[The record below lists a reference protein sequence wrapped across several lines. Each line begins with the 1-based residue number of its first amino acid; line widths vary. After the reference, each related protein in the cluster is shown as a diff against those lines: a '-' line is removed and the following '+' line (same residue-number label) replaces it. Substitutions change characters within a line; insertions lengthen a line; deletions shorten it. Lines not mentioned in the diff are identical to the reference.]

1 MDPVDPMYGNKV
13 FEIAGLDG
21 KKRKSDI
28 PNYSADYAF
37 ANDPMNYQ
45 LREMTP
51 LDPTWKPQN
60 VPMMGVS
67 DKEEE

>member
-1 MDPVDPMYGNKV
+1 MTSVDPMYGNKV

-21 KKRKSDI
+21 KKRDSMI
-28 PNYSADYAF
+28 PNYSTDYAF

-51 LDPTWKPQN
+51 MDPTWKPQAI
-60 VPMMGVS
+60 PLMEA
-67 DKEEE
+67 DEKKE